1 MHRYLSAIFFTF
13 LWSVFVLADDIH
25 TPRQQPVKTS
35 GINIAAKGNTALAVD
50 TLIQYLVNQTN
61 LDSLTRHVNILSGE
75 DSVTLN
81 GSAHLILSR
90 NASHSHND
98 LAADY
103 IFQTLDR
110 LGLPTYNQQYS
121 SDGRNV
127 YSVQVGT
134 DYPDKQFIICAHY
147 DDMPFQP
154 APGADDNASG
164 TAAVLEAARIL
175 SQIPTPYTIIY
186 ALWDEEEIG
195 LLGSAYY
202 AQQAYMSSE
211 DILGVVNL
219 EMFGWDG
226 NDDGLI
232 DIHTRPIAR
241 SVELA
246 DLIEYLEGD
255 YNMGLSP
262 AIYNPGT
269 TASDHSSFWNYGYSA
284 VVFSEAFYGGDSN
297 PFYHT
302 SNDRIAHFN
311 LAYFFALSKLAVATI
326 SHLSFYNI
334 VQVNL
339 ENQDNVFPADFVLEQ
354 NYPNPFNPTTNIGF
368 RIGDFGFVSL
378 KVYDVTGR
386 EVVTLVAENL
396 MPGNYEYQWDAQGLA
411 SGMYFYRLEAKGF
424 MEMKK
429 MVLVR

>member
-284 VVFSEAFYGGDSN
+284 VVFSEAFFRPLKIGGGDHLTPLLLQYCTGQSGKSGQCIPRRFCFRTELPQPLQSHN
-297 PFYHT
+297 QY
-302 SNDRIAHFN
+302 RI
-311 LAYFFALSKLAVATI
+311 S
-326 SHLSFYNI
+326 
-334 VQVNL
+334 
-339 ENQDNVFPADFVLEQ
+339 DW
-354 NYPNPFNPTTNIGF
+354 GF
-368 RIGDFGFVSL
+368 RICFAEGVRRYRQRGCHIGSGEFNA
-378 KVYDVTGR
+378 R
-386 EVVTLVAENL
+386 EL
-396 MPGNYEYQWDAQGLA
+396 
-411 SGMYFYRLEAKGF
+411 
-424 MEMKK
+424 
-429 MVLVR
+429 